1 MKATKAIVTGHS
13 RGLGAAIAGELLERG
28 IPVLGLARRGNAELA
43 AQHGDKLAEVAIDL
57 ADSAAL
63 AAWLA
68 GGALGNWMADA
79 QQVLLVNNAGTLQPM
94 GPLAL
99 QEVDAV
105 AWDYPE
111 AAFDFVVGIFIQFAD
126 PAQRARM
133 FAGMARALR
142 PGGHLIVQGYAPKQL
157 EYRTGGPSA
166 VENLYTADL
175 LRTAFP
181 DLEIVHLQEYEDVLD
196 EGLGHKG
203 QSALVGL
210 VARKPAA

>member
-1 MKATKAIVTGHS
+1 MTAHEQEHRWST
-13 RGLGAAIAGELLERG
+13 RYRDAGEDYVFGTTANRC
-28 IPVLGLARRGNAELA
+28 LA
-43 AQHGDKLAEVAIDL
+43 AQSALLGSGRTALSVADGEGRNAVWLAEQGLRVTATEISPVALEKARKLAAGRHVEVDFVL
-57 ADSAAL
+57 A
-63 AAWLA
+63 
-68 GGALGNWMADA
+68 
-79 QQVLLVNNAGTLQPM
+79 
-94 GPLAL
+94 
-99 QEVDAV
+99 DAV

-126 PAQRARM
+126 PVQRAHI

-142 PGGHLIVQGYAPKQL
+142 PGGHLIVQGYTPKQL

-166 VENLYTADL
+166 VENLYTAEL

-181 DLEIVHLQEYEDVLD
+181 GLDIVHLQEYEDVLD
-196 EGLGHKG
+196 EGVGHKG

>member
-1 MKATKAIVTGHS
+1 MNAHEQERMWST
-13 RGLGAAIAGELLERG
+13 RYRDAGEDYVFGTTANRF
-28 IPVLGLARRGNAELA
+28 LA
-43 AQHGDKLAEVAIDL
+43 AQSALLGSGRTALSVADGEGRNAVWLAEQGLRVTATEISPVALEKARKLAAGRHVEVDFVL
-57 ADSAAL
+57 A
-63 AAWLA
+63 
-68 GGALGNWMADA
+68 
-79 QQVLLVNNAGTLQPM
+79 
-94 GPLAL
+94 
-99 QEVDAV
+99 DAV

-126 PAQRARM
+126 PVQRAHI

-142 PGGHLIVQGYAPKQL
+142 PGGHLIVQGYTPKQL

-166 VENLYTADL
+166 VENLYTAEL

-181 DLEIVHLQEYEDVLD
+181 GLDIVHLQEYEDVLD
-196 EGLGHKG
+196 EGVGHKG

>member
-1 MKATKAIVTGHS
+1 MNAYEQERMWST
-13 RGLGAAIAGELLERG
+13 RYRDAGEDYVFG
-28 IPVLGLARRGNAELA
+28 ITPNRFLA
-43 AQHGDKLAEVAIDL
+43 AQSALLGSGRTALSVADGEGRNAVWLAEQGLRVTATEISPVALEKARKLAAGRHVEVDFVL
-57 ADSAAL
+57 A
-63 AAWLA
+63 
-68 GGALGNWMADA
+68 
-79 QQVLLVNNAGTLQPM
+79 
-94 GPLAL
+94 
-99 QEVDAV
+99 DAV

-126 PAQRARM
+126 PVQRARI

-142 PGGHLIVQGYAPKQL
+142 PGGHLIVQGYTPKQL

-166 VENLYTADL
+166 VENLYTAEL

-181 DLEIVHLQEYEDVLD
+181 GLDIVHLQEYEDVLD
-196 EGLGHKG
+196 EGVGHKG

>member
-1 MKATKAIVTGHS
+1 MNAHEQEHMWST
-13 RGLGAAIAGELLERG
+13 RYRDAGEDYVFGTTANRF
-28 IPVLGLARRGNAELA
+28 LA
-43 AQHGDKLAEVAIDL
+43 AQSALLGSGRTALSVADGEGRNAVWLAEQGLRVTATEISPVALEKARKLAAGRHVEVDFVL
-57 ADSAAL
+57 A
-63 AAWLA
+63 
-68 GGALGNWMADA
+68 
-79 QQVLLVNNAGTLQPM
+79 
-94 GPLAL
+94 
-99 QEVDAV
+99 DAV

-126 PAQRARM
+126 PVQRERI

-142 PGGHLIVQGYAPKQL
+142 PGGHLIVHGYTPKQL

-166 VENLYTADL
+166 VENLYTAEL

-181 DLEIVHLQEYEDVLD
+181 GLDIVHLQEYEDVLD
-196 EGLGHKG
+196 EGVGHKG